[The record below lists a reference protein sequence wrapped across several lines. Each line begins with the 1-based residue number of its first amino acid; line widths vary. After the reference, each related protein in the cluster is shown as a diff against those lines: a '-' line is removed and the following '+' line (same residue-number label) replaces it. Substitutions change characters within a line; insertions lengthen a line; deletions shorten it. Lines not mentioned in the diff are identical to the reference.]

1 MVQLGQLETAAME
14 HLWASE
20 SPMSVREMLEH
31 LNEDRDL
38 AYTTVL
44 TVLDHLHRKEIVRRE
59 KAGRAYVYRPAAS
72 RSDYTAE
79 LMQQVLAANPDR
91 GSALMRFV
99 EALPADEVDELRR
112 ALGDSGGHQDRSRRS

>member
-31 LNEDRDL
+31 LNEEREL

-44 TVLDHLHRKEIVRRE
+44 TVLDHLHRKRVVRRE

-72 RSDYTAE
+72 RSDHTAE
-79 LMQQVLAANPDR
+79 LMRQVLEANPDR
-91 GSALMRFV
+91 GSVLLRFV

-112 ALGDSGGHQDRSRRS
+112 VLDDAGGDPDRSRRS